1 MKSRLM
7 SLLLASVFLA
17 SSFGGKLAVAQEPD
31 VVATVKKATAE
42 LTAADKVVVGARNGL
57 LGAQSNLDT
66 SRFNSPAYNARITA
80 QQEVAAKAKY
90 EKVDAKKTE
99 EKENAL
105 ESYQL
110 TQELAV

>member
-42 LTAADKVVVGARNGL
+42 LTAADKVVVGARN
-57 LGAQSNLDT
+57 DC
-66 SRFNSPAYNARITA
+66 
-80 QQEVAAKAKY
+80 
-90 EKVDAKKTE
+90 
-99 EKENAL
+99 
-105 ESYQL
+105 
-110 TQELAV
+110 